1 MGTLGL
7 RGEKEAC
14 RRKMLLYRLS
24 VASLLLVL
32 MSSLP
37 ACACH
42 RLSRSPLPGSDDC
55 FCNETRPVMT
65 AEHEGNE
72 SVRNKTSPGSTE
84 EPVNNQST
92 SISTV
97 STEDSNSPSP
107 TEASVRSKRNSVS
120 TEDSL
125 RNKRSPSSTEEAVRY
140 KRSPVLSTEDT
151 NRKKR
156 SSSDEHGDEPHP
168 HLT

>member
-1 MGTLGL
+1 MG
-7 RGEKEAC
+7 
-14 RRKMLLYRLS
+14 
-24 VASLLLVL
+24 
-32 MSSLP
+32 
-37 ACACH
+37 
-42 RLSRSPLPGSDDC
+42 
-55 FCNETRPVMT
+55 
-65 AEHEGNE
+65 HEGNE
-72 SVRNKTSPGSTE
+72 SVSPGSSE
-84 EPVNNQST
+84 EPVTNQGT

-107 TEASVRSKRNSVS
+107 TEALIKSKRNSVS

-125 RNKRSPSSTEEAVRY
+125 RNKRSPSSTKEAVRY

-168 HLT
+168 HQSTEEPARRKRNSFSTEDSFQKK